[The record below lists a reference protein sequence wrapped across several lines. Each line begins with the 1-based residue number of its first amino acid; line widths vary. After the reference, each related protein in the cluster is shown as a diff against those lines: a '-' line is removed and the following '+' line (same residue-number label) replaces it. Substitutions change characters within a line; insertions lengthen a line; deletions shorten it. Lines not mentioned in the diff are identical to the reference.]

1 MSPLRGCFVSAS
13 SRPALAEVQRLTS
26 GAFLLPNNLSLLHN
40 LRDRSGSDRMP
51 TFADRKAQA
60 LLHRHRRDQLDRQ
73 TEVVPRH
80 HHLRA
85 RRQLRYSGHVRGS
98 QIELR
103 TIPLEER
110 RMSPAFFLRQD
121 VDLSLELG
129 VRRDR
134 SRLRQHHAALHIFLR
149 DAAQQEAGIVA
160 RQAFVQLLLEH
171 LDAGHDRLAGLPEAD
186 NFYFLAYL
194 YLAALDSSR
203 NHSSTALNRENI
215 FDRHQER
222 L

>member
-1 MSPLRGCFVSAS
+1 RCDHCKPPFDDD
-13 SRPALAEVQRLTS
+13 P
-26 GAFLLPNNLSLLHN
+26 
-40 LRDRSGSDRMP
+40 
-51 TFADRKAQA
+51 
-60 LLHRHRRDQLDRQ
+60 RHPPRRDHQYL
-73 TEVVPRH
+73 H
-80 HHLRA
+80 
-85 RRQLRYSGHVRGS
+85 YSRLVRGS
-98 QIELR
+98 LIELL
-103 TIPLEER
+103 TIPLEQR
-110 RMSPAFFLRQD
+110 RMSPAFSLLQD

-215 FDRHQER
+215 FDWHQER
-222 L
+222 LFPFGSR